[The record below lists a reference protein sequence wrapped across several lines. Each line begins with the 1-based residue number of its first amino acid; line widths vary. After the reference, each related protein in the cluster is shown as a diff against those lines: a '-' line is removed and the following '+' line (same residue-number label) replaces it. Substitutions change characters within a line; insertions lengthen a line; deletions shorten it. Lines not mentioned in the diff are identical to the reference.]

1 MFIDDNPNE
10 ANFVCQLVHTL
21 KIRQKS
27 CTLININAKFL
38 DQVCDSESER
48 RYHIPKI
55 VILPQKI

>member
-38 DQVCDSESER
+38 DQVCDSEMKLIQKSFS
-48 RYHIPKI
+48 
-55 VILPQKI
+55 LPHPTHF

>member
-38 DQVCDSESER
+38 DQVCDSEMKLIQKSFS
-48 RYHIPKI
+48 
-55 VILPQKI
+55 LPNPTHF